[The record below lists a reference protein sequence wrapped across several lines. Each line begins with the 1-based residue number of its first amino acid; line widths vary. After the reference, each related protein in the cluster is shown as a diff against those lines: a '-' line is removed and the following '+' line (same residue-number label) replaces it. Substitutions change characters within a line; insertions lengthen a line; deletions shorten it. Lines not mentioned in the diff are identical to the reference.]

1 MLEFSVTEQTNSI
14 EELFAKK
21 FEGLNKYPMDNKT
34 SEIFVK
40 LILSKNSEYE
50 IPENE
55 KPFLYVLMEKRISVL
70 HDYKVDDRVI
80 LFLSWICKSAGVGV
94 MYCWYLQYEAKKRG
108 VNEITF
114 EIFTEIFAWGFP
126 SEDGLNKIWDE
137 QKLCPPTRDN
147 SDNLLDYPKAGLSLF
162 KDYADESK

>member
-1 MLEFSVTEQTNSI
+1 MLEFSVTEQPNSI

-21 FEGLNKYPMDNKT
+21 FEQLNKYPMDNET

-40 LILSKNSEYE
+40 LILSKDSEYQ
-50 IPENE
+50 IPEGE
-55 KPFLYVLMEKRISVL
+55 KPFLYVLMEKRISFV

-80 LFLSWICKSAGVGV
+80 LFLSWICKSAGVCV

-108 VNEITF
+108 VEKITF

-126 SEDGLNKIWDE
+126 SEDGLNKIWDG
-137 QKLCPPTRDN
+137 QKVHSKN
-147 SDNLLDYPKAGLSLF
+147 MSSDNLLDYGKAGLSLF
-162 KDYADESK
+162 KDYSDEAL

>member
-1 MLEFSVTEQTNSI
+1 MLEFSVTEQPNSI
-14 EELFAKK
+14 QELFAKK
-21 FEGLNKYPMDNKT
+21 FEQLNKYPMDNET

-50 IPENE
+50 IPESE

-70 HDYKVDDRVI
+70 HDYKVDDRVL

-108 VNEITF
+108 VDEITF
-114 EIFTEIFAWGFP
+114 EIFAEIFAWGFP
-126 SEDGLNKIWDE
+126 SEDGLNKVWEE
-137 QKLCPPTRDN
+137 QKVNRKDMS

-162 KDYADESK
+162 KDYADE